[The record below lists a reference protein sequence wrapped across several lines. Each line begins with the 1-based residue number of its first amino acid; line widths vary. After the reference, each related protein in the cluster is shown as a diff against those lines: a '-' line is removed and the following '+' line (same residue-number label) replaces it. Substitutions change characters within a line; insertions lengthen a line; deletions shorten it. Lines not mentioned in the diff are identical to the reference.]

1 MVVSAGNGRQVAF
14 CIKIILFGKYG
25 NALCLSIFPMYDDGN
40 FIGVFATDIKLDYL
54 VSMVNEYSDDDSE
67 KIVFIIDGEGNV
79 VAHPDATYIEEL
91 YNYVTYTKTVSVKD
105 SNGNAKTDEDGN
117 ILTQEENINET
128 ESFKNMINDVMSGKS
143 GNDIIKME
151 DGKYYASYSPIAL
164 DGYSDQWSVVTL
176 QRRSKLMMPI
186 YVVVLIALIITALA
200 LVAAAFIVNRIAK
213 KVTNPIVDIT
223 GIIGAASEGDFSIK
237 ADTDNDTEVGVLAE
251 SFNVLTD
258 KVSRV
263 LNETVSL
270 LHDVHGS
277 ASRLSDISKES
288 DNVVADME
296 SISEGAVTQSDDTR
310 KVVDLTEQLREC
322 HEQLH
327 EMSKVLVH
335 GVQSTKELSDT
346 GIRNVNELKSKSEAS
361 LVAVQSSYEKVME
374 LSKSSEQIG
383 KIVQEINDIS
393 SETSLLS
400 LNASI
405 EAARAGEQGRGF
417 AVVAE
422 QISSL
427 ADNSAVAT
435 ENIEGIVSDIQ
446 KQISDI
452 VVEIDYIK
460 DLFQDEI
467 LSMSNVEESFA
478 HFHKSSQESWKAVEQ
493 VEALIDTADNVNE
506 EVVSSVDNIY
516 EISKKTEKDARQ
528 AAIHIKEQ
536 KEAIYEIADKVEHMN
551 AASEMIE
558 NEMSKF
564 TLD

>member
-1 MVVSAGNGRQVAF
+1 MADKQPFVSKSYYSVNTGMPCASVF
-14 CIKIILFGKYG
+14 
-25 NALCLSIFPMYDDGN
+25 FPMYDDGN
-40 FIGVFATDIKLDYL
+40 FIGVFATDLKLDYL

-128 ESFKNMINDVMSGKS
+128 ESFKKMISDVMSGKS
-143 GNDIIKME
+143 GNDIIKMK

-186 YVVVLIALIITALA
+186 YVVVMIALIITVLA

-288 DNVVADME
+288 ENVVADME
-296 SISEGAVTQSDDTR
+296 SISEGAVAQSDDTR
-310 KVVDLTEQLREC
+310 KVVDLTEQLKDC

-327 EMSKVLVH
+327 EMSKVLVR

-361 LVAVQSSYEKVME
+361 LVAVQSSYDKVME
-374 LSKSSEQIG
+374 LNKSSEQIG

-452 VVEIDYIK
+452 VVEIDYI
-460 DLFQDEI
+460 
-467 LSMSNVEESFA
+467 
-478 HFHKSSQESWKAVEQ
+478 
-493 VEALIDTADNVNE
+493 
-506 EVVSSVDNIY
+506 
-516 EISKKTEKDARQ
+516 
-528 AAIHIKEQ
+528 
-536 KEAIYEIADKVEHMN
+536 
-551 AASEMIE
+551 
-558 NEMSKF
+558 
-564 TLD
+564 